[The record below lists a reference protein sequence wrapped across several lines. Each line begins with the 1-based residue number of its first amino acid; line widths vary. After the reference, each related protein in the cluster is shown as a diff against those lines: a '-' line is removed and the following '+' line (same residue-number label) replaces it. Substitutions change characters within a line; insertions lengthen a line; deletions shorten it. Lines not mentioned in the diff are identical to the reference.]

1 MDLMKPIKPQ
11 GKSKRRRIRK
21 EEIKKLAKEHIYM
34 YNSWTYMTREGA
46 GGTGAGW
53 RWIRRREMRT
63 SVMVPIIKI
72 KLKSKIN
79 EC

>member
-1 MDLMKPIKPQ
+1 
-11 GKSKRRRIRK
+11 
-21 EEIKKLAKEHIYM
+21 M

-53 RWIRRREMRT
+53 RWIRRRDMRT